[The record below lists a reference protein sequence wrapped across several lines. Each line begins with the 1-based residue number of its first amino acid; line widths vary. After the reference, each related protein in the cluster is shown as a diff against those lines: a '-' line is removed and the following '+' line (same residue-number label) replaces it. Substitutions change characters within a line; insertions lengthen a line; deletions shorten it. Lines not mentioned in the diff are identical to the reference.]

1 VAFAEWLGGGLLGLG
16 RRAIL
21 QHSLQVSSKTL
32 QVGDYFISFA
42 DLCVVYGGL
51 RDTSPVLP
59 QLLEIS
65 QVGHIYLLS

>member
-42 DLCVVYGGL
+42 DLCVVYGGFAILALFSRSFWRSL
-51 RDTSPVLP
+51 RWD
-59 QLLEIS
+59 
-65 QVGHIYLLS
+65 IYIY